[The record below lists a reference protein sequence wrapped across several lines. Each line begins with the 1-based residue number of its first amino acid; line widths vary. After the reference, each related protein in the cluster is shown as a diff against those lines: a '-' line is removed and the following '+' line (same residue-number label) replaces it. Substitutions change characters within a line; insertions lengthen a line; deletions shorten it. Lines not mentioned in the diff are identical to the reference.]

1 MWRLALLLLEI
12 FHTVSLGKEILA
24 QQPVFFRL
32 DPFQAHPWLGRC
44 YKLLTKATRSSYR
57 ARDYSSDTTWI
68 GMGAGRAKLLQE
80 SGHLP
85 TAHRGGR
92 PVDCA
97 SLMKKLIP
105 IALVTL
111 VLITISGITR
121 QIKAQGTEPFSLPT
135 FTDVT
140 AKVGIQFQHQASR
153 TSQKYLIETMGA
165 GVAWLDYDGDGW
177 LDLFF
182 VNGAA
187 LEDPQPE
194 GKLPDKSDARY
205 WNRLYRN
212 NGGETFEDVTEDS
225 GLRGEGY
232 GMGVAVGDYDNDGR
246 PDLYVTNFGMNL
258 LYHNEGNGTFKDV
271 TEHAGVDASAWSVGT
286 TFLDYDRDGHLD
298 LIVVRYLDWDFTNNP
313 WCGPHR
319 VKERGYCHPNA
330 FQSVTHLLYQNQG
343 DGTFRDV
350 STSAGIAAH
359 PGKGLGV
366 AVNDYDLDGWPDI
379 LIANDSVAQQLF
391 YNNTDGTFTERALE
405 EGVAYNSDGRAFAGM
420 GVDFN
425 DYNND
430 GWPDVFVNAL
440 SLEGYVLIRNSKGQL
455 EDTSDQA
462 GISRISK
469 PYSGWGT
476 KFMDYDNDGWKDL
489 FVAQGHVMDTISID
503 FPQISYKQRLIMMRN
518 QGGGFQD
525 VSESAGSAFRLPR
538 AGRGAA
544 FGDFNND
551 GFMDVAVNQNDGP
564 PLLLRNGGNKA
575 SWILIQTVG
584 VASNRDGIGALIRI
598 VGESGLE
605 QFSVVSTA
613 SSYLSASDKRVH
625 FGLGSE
631 RSIKELEIRWP
642 SRAVQ
647 HLKGVDTNQLL
658 TVEEPARE

>member
-1 MWRLALLLLEI
+1 MAPCRL
-12 FHTVSLGKEILA
+12 
-24 QQPVFFRL
+24 
-32 DPFQAHPWLGRC
+32 
-44 YKLLTKATRSSYR
+44 KLCENCGTLRSRGR
-57 ARDYSSDTTWI
+57 ARPVNC
-68 GMGAGRAKLLQE
+68 AG
-80 SGHLP
+80 
-85 TAHRGGR
+85 
-92 PVDCA
+92 
-97 SLMKKLIP
+97 LMRKMIS

-111 VLITISGITR
+111 ALVTTSGMIQQR
-121 QIKAQGTEPFSLPT
+121 KAQGAEAFSLPT

-140 AKVGIQFQHQASR
+140 EKAGIQFQHQASR
-153 TSQKYLIETMGA
+153 TSQKYLVETMGA
-165 GVAWLDYDGDGW
+165 GVAWLDYNGDGL
-177 LDLFF
+177 LDLFLL
-182 VNGAA
+182 NGAA
-187 LEDPQPE
+187 LEDPQPD
-194 GKLPDKSDARY
+194 GKLPDKSDPRY

-212 NGGETFEDVTEDS
+212 NGAETFEDVTEDS

-246 PDLYVTNFGMNL
+246 PDLYVTNFGANL
-258 LYHNEGNGTFKDV
+258 LYHNEGNGAFKNV
-271 TEHAGVDASAWSVGT
+271 TEHARVRGSGWSVGAA
-286 TFLDYDRDGHLD
+286 FLDYDRDGHLD
-298 LIVVRYLDWDFTNNP
+298 LIVARYLDWDFDNNP
-313 WCGPHR
+313 WCGPQR

-330 FQSVTHLLYQNQG
+330 FQSVTHLLYRNQG

-350 STSAGIAAH
+350 SASAGIAAH

-366 AVNDYDLDGWPDI
+366 TFNDYDLDGWPDI
-379 LIANDSVAQQLF
+379 LVANDSVAQQLF
-391 YNNTDGTFTERALE
+391 HNNTDGTFTERALE

-440 SLEGYVLIRNSKGQL
+440 SLEGYVLFRNSNGEL
-455 EDTSDQA
+455 EDVSAQA

-469 PYSGWGT
+469 PYGGWGT

-518 QGGGFQD
+518 QRGGFQD
-525 VSESAGSAFRLPR
+525 VSDRTGPAFKLPR

-551 GFMDVAVNQNDGP
+551 GFMDVVVNQNDGP

-575 SWILIQTVG
+575 KWILIHTVG
-584 VASNRDGIGALIRI
+584 KVSNRDGIGARIRI

-605 QFSVVSTA
+605 QFGVVSTA

-625 FGLGSE
+625 FGLGSD

-642 SRAVQ
+642 SGAVQ
-647 HLKGVDTNQLL
+647 RLKDVETNQLL
-658 TVEEPARE
+658 KVEEPAKE

>member
-1 MWRLALLLLEI
+1 
-12 FHTVSLGKEILA
+12 
-24 QQPVFFRL
+24 
-32 DPFQAHPWLGRC
+32 
-44 YKLLTKATRSSYR
+44 
-57 ARDYSSDTTWI
+57 
-68 GMGAGRAKLLQE
+68 
-80 SGHLP
+80 
-85 TAHRGGR
+85 
-92 PVDCA
+92 
-97 SLMKKLIP
+97 
-105 IALVTL
+105 
-111 VLITISGITR
+111 
-121 QIKAQGTEPFSLPT
+121 
-135 FTDVT
+135 
-140 AKVGIQFQHQASR
+140 
-153 TSQKYLIETMGA
+153 MGA

-258 LYHNEGNGTFKDV
+258 LFHNEGNGTFKDV

-330 FQSVTHLLYQNQG
+330 FQSVTHLLYRNQG

-430 GWPDVFVNAL
+430 GWPDVFMNAL

-518 QGGGFQD
+518 QGGEFQD

-575 SWILIQTVG
+575 NWILIQTVG

-642 SRAVQ
+642 SGAVQ
-647 HLKGVDTNQLL
+647 RLKGVDTNQLL

>member
-1 MWRLALLLLEI
+1 
-12 FHTVSLGKEILA
+12 
-24 QQPVFFRL
+24 
-32 DPFQAHPWLGRC
+32 
-44 YKLLTKATRSSYR
+44 
-57 ARDYSSDTTWI
+57 
-68 GMGAGRAKLLQE
+68 MGVGRAKLLQE

-85 TAHRGGR
+85 TTHRGGR

-97 SLMKKLIP
+97 SLIKKLIP

-232 GMGVAVGDYDNDGR
+232 GLGVAVGDYDNDGR

-271 TEHAGVDASAWSVGT
+271 TEHAGVNASAWSVGA
-286 TFLDYDRDGHLD
+286 TFLDYDRDSHLD

-330 FQSVTHLLYQNQG
+330 FQSVTHLLYRNQG

-503 FPQISYKQRLIMMRN
+503 FPQISYKQRMIMMRN

-551 GFMDVAVNQNDGP
+551 GVMDVAVNQNDGP

-584 VASNRDGIGALIRI
+584 VASKRDGIGALIRI

-642 SRAVQ
+642 SGAVQ
-647 HLKGVDTNQLL
+647 RLKGVDTNQLL